1 MWRGFKDYRGFNGSG
16 ERGKLTNDDL
26 AVRGGLGDLVDGPH
40 LRVGH
45 PSHNEYHYGW
55 PRLLGCL
62 GLWGTFVHK
71 DKGEVRA
78 FSSEF

>member
-1 MWRGFKDYRGFNGSG
+1 MERVSGSG
-16 ERGKLTNDDL
+16 ERVKLTNDDL

-45 PSHNEYHYGW
+45 SSHNEYNYGW

-62 GLWGTFVHK
+62 GLWGTYKLMVIRVK
-71 DKGEVRA
+71 YAQLESV
-78 FSSEF
+78 SSEF